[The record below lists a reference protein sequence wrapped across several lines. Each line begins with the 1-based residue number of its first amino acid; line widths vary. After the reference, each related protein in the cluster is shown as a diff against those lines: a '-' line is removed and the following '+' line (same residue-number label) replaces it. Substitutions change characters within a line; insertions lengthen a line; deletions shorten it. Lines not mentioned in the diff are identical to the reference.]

1 MVSLRCGVCRLRSTS
16 YQLGSRHAFHVSRV
30 ECNAALMG
38 VLPHIPWS
46 HGPVAG
52 ERGCFSLSAKSTFRR
67 KSFVC
72 SNPSIHGFADSAA
85 SPSHNNQ
92 VHSKRQNPQRHHHH
106 HRIFD
111 GILVQVYQLRSLRR
125 DQKVKGRS
133 WSSTRGF
140 QGEML
145 KKSHP
150 KSHLHVHPGIE
161 RSDVNCTSQ
170 MQSMVSA
177 RNVYFLACSSLR
189 RIAAVRHSKKRAS
202 ISNTVK
208 KCKKPVIL
216 GKILS
221 RQGSC

>member
-1 MVSLRCGVCRLRSTS
+1 MST
-16 YQLGSRHAFHVSRV
+16 VK
-30 ECNAALMG
+30 CNAALMG
-38 VLPHIPWS
+38 VLPRIPWS

-52 ERGCFSLSAKSTFRR
+52 EREAVSLCLQIRPLVVSHSSVPIRPST
-67 KSFVC
+67 
-72 SNPSIHGFADSAA
+72 A
-85 SPSHNNQ
+85 SPTPQPRHHKITKSI
-92 VHSKRQNPQRHHHH
+92 SKRQNPHRHHHH

-133 WSSTRGF
+133 WSSNPSF

-145 KKSHP
+145 EKSHP

-170 MQSMVSA
+170 MQSIVSA
-177 RNVYFLACSSLR
+177 RNVYFLVRSSLR

-202 ISNTVK
+202 ISKTVK